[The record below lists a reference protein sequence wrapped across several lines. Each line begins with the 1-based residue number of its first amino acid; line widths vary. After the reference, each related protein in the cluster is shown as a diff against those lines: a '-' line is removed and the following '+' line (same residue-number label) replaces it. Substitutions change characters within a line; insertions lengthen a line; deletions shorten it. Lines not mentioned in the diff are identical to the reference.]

1 MTGIQ
6 TEKIKTQAELLIRE
20 ANYFEYYLT
29 TLESCIAWIKQ
40 QDFGEAVEIHR
51 TLTIQYDNL
60 KQQKR
65 ILLLLGTVMERICD
79 KYDRTEQ
86 MIIDK
91 GEEFRVIRGSVE
103 MAELIS
109 IRTQLV
115 KLGID
120 IVEQ

>member
-1 MTGIQ
+1 
-6 TEKIKTQAELLIRE
+6 
-20 ANYFEYYLT
+20 
-29 TLESCIAWIKQ
+29 
-40 QDFGEAVEIHR
+40 
-51 TLTIQYDNL
+51 
-60 KQQKR
+60 
-65 ILLLLGTVMERICD
+65 MERICD